1 MQKPLFVFSFFFAAL
16 HLWSQSGD
24 VFNYPLSAKNLQS
37 YNAICGQLATRPYT
51 KGAFEQTRTI
61 QRLNRSLVSKGDF
74 IIASE
79 AGLAWITKSP
89 FPSVTVLGKDYV
101 IQSAQGGTESR
112 ISAQGNQ
119 TFIIMA
125 ETLSSLFTGNAHMLQ
140 ARFDNYFTETQGQ
153 GGKSWTVGL
162 IPKEQG
168 IRSYARQF
176 ILEGT
181 EGTGGALIRSLVIH
195 EQTGDSVAYVFSQHS
210 FPAEL
215 EAHEKAYFS
224 AR

>member
-1 MQKPLFVFSFFFAAL
+1 LFVFAIL
-16 HLWSQSGD
+16 RLWPQSGD
-24 VFNYPLSAKNLQS
+24 VFAHPLSAQTIQR
-37 YNAICGQLATRPYT
+37 YNAICGQLAARPYT

-79 AGLAWITKSP
+79 TGLAWITKTP
-89 FPSVTVLGKDYV
+89 FPSVTILGKDYV
-101 IQSAQGGTESR
+101 IQSAVGGTESR
-112 ISAQGNQ
+112 VNAQGNETFTAMAQ
-119 TFIIMA
+119 T
-125 ETLSSLFTGNAHMLQ
+125 LGSLFTGNAQVLQ
-140 ARFDNYFTETQGQ
+140 AKFDNYFIETQGQ
-153 GGKSWTVGL
+153 GATAWTVGL
-162 IPKEQG
+162 IPKEQA

-181 EGTGGALIRSLVIH
+181 EGPQGALIRSLVIH
-195 EQTGDSVAYVFSQHS
+195 EQSGDSVAYVFSQHS

-215 EAHEKAYFS
+215 EANEKAYFS